1 VQRSRV
7 RTTLTYALAVAGF
20 VAVAGCGSKQAARTT
35 DTSTGAAT
43 TTTATHPVS
52 PEPTSLV
59 VYRLHGGKLVP
70 ERVDVPRTTGVAVA
84 ALGALDLAAQ
94 VTVTDGTAH
103 VDRPQSTPGQ
113 IAEIVYTLTRFPT
126 IRRVDVGGR
135 TALTRADV
143 AEFVAPIMVDNPVT
157 GDRFDGNVSGTA
169 SVYEA
174 TLVVELHQNGKLLAK
189 RTVTASEGAPE
200 RGTFA
205 TRLDTSRG
213 TSGAAASVVAYSPS
227 AADGSEQHRVEV
239 PVTLR

>member
-7 RTTLTYALAVAGF
+7 GTTLPYVVSLVGDALL
-20 VAVAGCGSKQAARTT
+20 AGCGSKQAAQTT
-35 DTSTGAAT
+35 ATSTRAAT
-43 TTTATHPVS
+43 TVTTHPIS

-59 VYRLHGGKLVP
+59 VYRLHGGTLLP

-84 ALGALDLAAQ
+84 ALGALNLAGK
-94 VTVTDGTAH
+94 VTVADGTAD

-143 AEFVAPIMVDNPVT
+143 ADFAAPIMVDNPVT
-157 GDRFDGNVSGTA
+157 GDEFDGNVSGTA

-174 TLVVELHQNGKLLAK
+174 TLVVELHQNGKLLEK

-200 RGTFA
+200 RGTF
-205 TRLDTSRG
+205 TTQLDTSRG